1 MNQQFV
7 GIPPALK
14 LPTKHVT
21 LPRLPRGNSEFPL
34 RVMDVVWVAI
44 AVGLVMANVARLCAI
59 ADIWTW
65 STLLAVILAAP
76 AADFVSGVIHW
87 TFDTWGSE
95 KTRWIGPRLI
105 RPFRVHHTK
114 PKDLL
119 GSHFFTTNADAS
131 VANLP
136 FLLLAFLAP
145 TDWEIGRFVAVF
157 LVALAIFG
165 LPTSQIHKWAHAA
178 RRPRW
183 VSWLQRR
190 GLILGPIHHS
200 VHHAQPHTLNYCI
213 TTGWCNRPLD
223 WIGFFPKMEWLVSKF
238 TGLTPRKEDH
248 LSPPAQFDSR

>member
-1 MNQQFV
+1 MKQQIV

-21 LPRLPRGNSEFPL
+21 LPRLPRGDSEFPL
-34 RVMDVVWVAI
+34 RIMDVVWVAI
-44 AVGLVMANVARLCAI
+44 AVGLVVAQIARLSVLPE
-59 ADIWTW
+59 IWTW
-65 STLLAVILAAP
+65 SSLLAVLLAMP

-95 KTRWIGPRLI
+95 KTFFIGPRLI

-114 PKDLL
+114 PRDLL

-131 VANLP
+131 LANLP

-145 TDWEIGRFVAVF
+145 TDWEFGRLAAVF
-157 LVALAIFG
+157 LVALGTFG
-165 LPTSQIHKWAHAA
+165 LPTSQIHKWAHAP

-200 VHHAQPHTLNYCI
+200 VHHAEPHTLNYCI
-213 TTGWCNRPLD
+213 TTGWCNGPLN
-223 WIGFFPKMEWLVSKF
+223 WFGFFPKAEWLVSKL
-238 TGLTPRKEDH
+238 TGMKPRKEEDH
-248 LSPPAQFDSR
+248 KATHA